1 MAKNPHKK
9 QLQLTREE
17 YAERATTIFMKM
29 LLLVPEE
36 HHERLMALMLDERRQ
51 SEPEAVRHE
60 LVQILS
66 GLDIESKREEVV
78 ELLLELIPVQELVPA
93 VYEKYLQ
100 MVADAARV
108 ILSKLSPERLRIKL
122 IEQMLLPLEATLQER
137 VLKLITRMPTMQKLG
152 QIIARNKNLD
162 PELRRR
168 LQKLENSI
176 RDASYEA
183 ILARIHEEMKT
194 KIAAYRVKVGR
205 RFLAEASV
213 CAVVPFTWRHPKDGA
228 RRKGVFKV
236 LKPFITHYWHEDLK
250 ILDALAVHFDRNRHS
265 YGLPTVGFRQIL
277 REVRDLFKR
286 EIKLPIEQSRL
297 QEARDFYSQEAN
309 VRVPDLL
316 PMSTSVVTGME
327 FIDGVK
333 VTTAAERYPEKRNR
347 IAALVL
353 EKTIISVLFH
363 QGSEALFHADPHA
376 GNLFYCEKTDELA
389 LLDWGLSCTLSRPY
403 RRELIQLILG
413 LVVRDEARAIK
424 ATCNLT
430 EGRITQ
436 SQVAIVERRV
446 RETIDS
452 LPLFPLVRLAPLTQ
466 LLDNLILDGVKF
478 PAELLMFRKS
488 LFTLL
493 GVIHDT
499 SSEFDVD
506 WHITNALLVQ
516 IVREVP
522 QRLVS
527 SPWSTDYPTQITT
540 WELRKVVSGLSSIAA
555 RLGMQNAQ
563 MMAALGLDW
572 AGETLSSLF
581 SARRAVTQEE

>member
-1 MAKNPHKK
+1 MRVSK
-9 QLQLTREE
+9 QLELTREE
-17 YAERATTIFMKM
+17 YVERATAIFMKM

-36 HHERLMALMLDERRQ
+36 QQEVLMALMLDERRQ
-51 SEPEAVRHE
+51 SEPEAVRQE
-60 LVQILS
+60 LTQILS

-108 ILSKLSPERLRIKL
+108 ILSKLSPERLRVKL
-122 IEQMLLPLEATLQER
+122 VEQMLLPLDATLQER

-183 ILARIHEEMKT
+183 ILARIHEEMKS
-194 KIAAYRVKVGR
+194 KIATYKVKLGR

-213 CAVVPFTWRHPKDGA
+213 CAVVPFTWHHPKDGA

-250 ILDALAVHFDRNRHS
+250 ILDALAVHFDRNKQS

-286 EIKLPIEQSRL
+286 EIRLPIEQSRL
-297 QEARDFYSQEAN
+297 QEARDFYSQESN
-309 VRVPDLL
+309 VRVPSLL
-316 PMSTSVVTGME
+316 PMSTKVVTGME
-327 FIDGVK
+327 FIDGTK
-333 VTTAAERYPEKRNR
+333 VTTAAERYPEKRDR
-347 IAALVL
+347 IARLVL
-353 EKTIISVLFH
+353 EKTILSVLFH
-363 QGSEALFHADPHA
+363 EGKEALFHADPHA

-403 RRELIQLILG
+403 RRELIQLILSF
-413 LVVRDEARAIK
+413 VIRDYACAVK
-424 ATCNLT
+424 ASCNLT

-436 SQVAIVERRV
+436 AQVAIVERRV
-446 RETIDS
+446 QETIDR
-452 LPLFPLVRLAPLTQ
+452 LPLFPLVRIAPLTQ
-466 LLDNLILDGVKF
+466 LLDDLILDGVKF

-493 GVIHDT
+493 GVIHDI
-499 SSEFDVD
+499 SPDFDVD
-506 WHITNALLVQ
+506 WHVTNALLVQ
-516 IVREVP
+516 IVREAP
-522 QRLVS
+522 KRLTR
-527 SPWSTDYPTQITT
+527 SPWSIDYPTQIST
-540 WELRKVVSGLSSIAA
+540 WELRKVVTGLSSIAA
-555 RLGMQNAQ
+555 QLGLQNTQ
-563 MMAALGLDW
+563 MMATLGLDW
-572 AGETLSSLF
+572 AGETVSSLF
-581 SARRAVTQEE
+581 SAQRAAAQEK

>member
-1 MAKNPHKK
+1 MRK
-9 QLQLTREE
+9 QLELTREE
-17 YAERATTIFMKM
+17 YAERATAVFMKM

-36 HHERLMALMLDERRQ
+36 RQEVLMALMLDERRQ
-51 SEPEAVRHE
+51 SEPEAVRQE
-60 LVQILS
+60 LTQILS
-66 GLDIESKREEVV
+66 DLDIESRREEIV

-122 IEQMLLPLEATLQER
+122 IEQMLLPLDATLQER

-183 ILARIHEEMKT
+183 ILARIHEEMKS
-194 KIAAYRVKVGR
+194 KIATYRVKLGR

-213 CAVVPFTWRHPKDGA
+213 CAVVPFTWHHPKDGA

-250 ILDALAVHFDRNRHS
+250 ILDALAVHFDRNKRS

-286 EIKLPIEQSRL
+286 EIRLPIEQSRL
-297 QEARDFYSQEAN
+297 QEARDFYSQESN
-309 VRVPDLL
+309 VRVPGLL
-316 PMSTSVVTGME
+316 PMSTKVVTGME
-327 FIDGVK
+327 FIDGTK
-333 VTTAAERYPEKRNR
+333 VTTAAERSPEKRDR
-347 IAALVL
+347 IARLVL
-353 EKTIISVLFH
+353 EKTILSVLFH
-363 QGSEALFHADPHA
+363 EGQEALFHADPHA

-413 LVVRDEARAIK
+413 FVIRDYARAVK
-424 ATCNLT
+424 ASCNLT

-436 SQVAIVERRV
+436 AQVAIVERRV
-446 RETIDS
+446 RETIDG

-466 LLDNLILDGVKF
+466 LLDDLILDGVKF

-499 SSEFDVD
+499 SPDFDVD
-506 WHITNALLVQ
+506 WHITNALLAQ
-516 IVREVP
+516 IAREAP
-522 QRLVS
+522 KRLTR

-540 WELRKVVSGLSSIAA
+540 WELRKVVTGLSAIAA
-555 RLGMQNAQ
+555 RLGLQNTQ

-572 AGETLSSLF
+572 AGETVSSLF
-581 SARRAVTQEE
+581 SAQRAAAQEE

>member
-1 MAKNPHKK
+1 MRK
-9 QLQLTREE
+9 QLELTREE
-17 YAERATTIFMKM
+17 YAERATAVFMKM

-36 HHERLMALMLDERRQ
+36 RQEVLMALMLDERRQ
-51 SEPEAVRHE
+51 SEPEAVRQE
-60 LVQILS
+60 LTQILS
-66 GLDIESKREEVV
+66 DLDIESRREEIV

-108 ILSKLSPERLRIKL
+108 ILSKLSPERLRVKL
-122 IEQMLLPLEATLQER
+122 IEQMLLPLDATLQER

-183 ILARIHEEMKT
+183 ILARIHEEMKS
-194 KIAAYRVKVGR
+194 KIATYRVKLGR

-213 CAVVPFTWRHPKDGA
+213 CAVVPFTWHHPKDGA

-250 ILDALAVHFDRNRHS
+250 ILDALAVHFDRNKQS

-286 EIKLPIEQSRL
+286 EIRLPIEQSRL
-297 QEARDFYSQEAN
+297 QEARDFYSQESN
-309 VRVPDLL
+309 VRVPGLL
-316 PMSTSVVTGME
+316 PMSTKVVTGME
-327 FIDGVK
+327 FIDGTK
-333 VTTAAERYPEKRNR
+333 VTTAAERYPEKRDR
-347 IAALVL
+347 IARLVL
-353 EKTIISVLFH
+353 EKTILSVLFH
-363 QGSEALFHADPHA
+363 EGQEALFHADPHA

-413 LVVRDEARAIK
+413 FVIRDYARAVK
-424 ATCNLT
+424 ASCNLT

-436 SQVAIVERRV
+436 AQVAIVERRV
-446 RETIDS
+446 RETIDG

-466 LLDNLILDGVKF
+466 LLDDLILDGVKF

-499 SSEFDVD
+499 SPEFDVD
-506 WHITNALLVQ
+506 WHITNALLAQ
-516 IVREVP
+516 IVREAP
-522 QRLVS
+522 KRLTR

-540 WELRKVVSGLSSIAA
+540 WELRKVVTGLSAIAA
-555 RLGMQNAQ
+555 RLGIQNTQ

-572 AGETLSSLF
+572 AGETVSSLF
-581 SARRAVTQEE
+581 SAQRAAAQEE